1 MERIYDWGGVTE
13 ERVGTILVVKG
24 VYAGWGER
32 ESCPAIQNSVH
43 RLENITHLRGV
54 HT

>member
-32 ESCPAIQNSVH
+32 ERVVLPFKTLC
-43 RLENITHLRGV
+43 TD
-54 HT
+54 